1 MEAMTKF
8 MTQLLSI
15 RVITGI
21 ALLAIAVLVSA
32 CSPSAER
39 LNNHGNEAFA
49 KQAYLVALGDYQ
61 SAQIEQPELAE
72 PYYNAANALYRAGEY
87 QKALEQM
94 QQALQYA
101 GDESLAQ
108 KGFYNQGNTFYN
120 TQELDP
126 AIESYINALL
136 LDPTDQDAKYNLEL
150 ALQQQQEQ
158 QENQKQAEQ
167 AASENGEDQQE
178 QNQADQPQQESDS
191 QDEQQGQTE
200 QQQSAAEQ
208 PDQNETSEPEQSPE
222 SQDPQDQDQPEQNQ
236 AQNNA
241 SDQTGNNGDQDE
253 GQGQSGELQPGE
265 RMTAEQAR
273 QLLEALAQ
281 NMETLQE
288 RLGQILHVRVPPPE
302 QDW

>member
-1 MEAMTKF
+1 MIKF
-8 MTQLLSI
+8 RTQPLLI
-15 RVITGI
+15 KVITGA

-32 CSPSAER
+32 CSPSAEQ
-39 LNNHGNEAFA
+39 LNNQGNEAFA
-49 KQAYLVALGDYQ
+49 KQAYLVALQDYQ
-61 SAQIEQPELAE
+61 SAQIEEPELAE

-101 GDESLAQ
+101 EDESLAE

-126 AIESYINALL
+126 AIKSYINALL

-158 QENQKQAEQ
+158 QEQQEQ
-167 AASENGEDQQE
+167 SEQSASENNQD
-178 QNQADQPQQESDS
+178 QADQPQENSDS
-191 QDEQQGQTE
+191 QDEQHSQAD
-200 QQQSAAEQ
+200 QQESAADQ
-208 PDQNETSEPEQSPE
+208 PDQNENSQSEQSPE
-222 SQDPQDQDQPEQNQ
+222 SQDPQDQGQPEQNQ

-241 SDQTGNNGDQDE
+241 SGQTGSNENQDE
-253 GQGQSGELQPGE
+253 GQEQASKPQPGE

-288 RLGQILHVRVPPPE
+288 RLGQILQVRVPPPV